1 MRRVILAAIAF
12 GAAVSSVPAYAEA
25 GDLLVK
31 ARATYHVRSEAFSF
45 TLNDDAQV
53 VNATVDNAVGGEAS
67 VTMFLTNQ
75 IAAEFSMGGTTYN
88 LNDENGGKVLSA
100 GMLQSTAI
108 MQFHPIGEDAIV
120 RPYVGAGLSYVNF
133 FGEELEEVIINEASN
148 PFIPYSTGIESGF
161 APVAQVGAD
170 IAINKRLYLNA
181 DVKYTS
187 IRTEVYVQNET
198 RQTVSRRLGSLIVAT
213 GVGFRF

>member
-1 MRRVILAAIAF
+1 MRKVILAAIAF
-12 GAAVSSVPAYAEA
+12 GAATSSVPAYAEA

-31 ARATYHVRSEAFSF
+31 ARATYHVRSEGFSF
-45 TLNDDAQV
+45 TLNDDAHV

-88 LNDENGGKVLSA
+88 LKDENGGKVLSA

-108 MQFHPIGEDAIV
+108 MQFHPLGEDAIV

-133 FGEELEEVIINEASN
+133 FGEDLEEVIINEASN
-148 PFIPYSTGIESGF
+148 PFVPYSAGIQSGF
-161 APVAQVGAD
+161 APVVQVGAD
-170 IAINKRLYLNA
+170 MSVNKRLYLNA
-181 DVKYTS
+181 DIKYTS
-187 IRTEVYVQNET
+187 VRTEVYVQNEV
-198 RQTVSRRLGSLIVAT
+198 RQTVSRRMGSLIIAT